1 MATACEQIP
10 PFPPF
15 VKGGRPPARATRWA
29 GRGDFAKGGARGF
42 RTRWCLALALWLA
55 ILVPASAQSAD
66 PPNPT
71 ADTAAGTSTRH
82 PRTAERLTG
91 LPGLTNVARVAPGI
105 YRGAQPQPSGYATL
119 KKLGV
124 RTVIN
129 LRARHSEK
137 AAVEAAGM
145 RSIEVPI
152 RIPGTLTAEA
162 MRRVVA
168 DMADPNN
175 QPVFVHCAQ
184 GRDRTGVAVAV
195 YRMEMDR
202 WSNAE
207 AEAEMQAF
215 GFNHVWIH
223 LKRFV
228 RNYRVEGATPRHVR
242 PDDSPATP

>member
-1 MATACEQIP
+1 M
-10 PFPPF
+10 
-15 VKGGRPPARATRWA
+15 
-29 GRGDFAKGGARGF
+29 
-42 RTRWCLALALWLA
+42 
-55 ILVPASAQSAD
+55 
-66 PPNPT
+66 
-71 ADTAAGTSTRH
+71 
-82 PRTAERLTG
+82 
-91 LPGLTNVARVAPGI
+91 

>member
-1 MATACEQIP
+1 M
-10 PFPPF
+10 
-15 VKGGRPPARATRWA
+15 
-29 GRGDFAKGGARGF
+29 
-42 RTRWCLALALWLA
+42 ALALGLA
-55 ILVPASAQSAD
+55 ILVPASVQSAD

-71 ADTAAGTSTRH
+71 ADTAAGTSTRDA
-82 PRTAERLTG
+82 RTAERLTG
-91 LPGLTNVARVAPGI
+91 LPGLANVGRVAPGI

-119 KKLGV
+119 KKMGM

-137 AAVEAAGM
+137 AAVEAVGM

-152 RIPGTLTAEA
+152 RIPGTLTADTV
-162 MRRVVA
+162 RRVA
-168 DMADPNN
+168 ALMADPNN
-175 QPVFVHCAQ
+175 QPVFVHCAR

-207 AEAEMQAF
+207 AEVEMQAF
-215 GFNHVWIH
+215 GFNDVWIH

-228 RNYRVEGATPRHVR
+228 RNYRVEGGVPRHLR
-242 PDDSPATP
+242 PDESPATP